1 MGYHSKN
8 SGGGSRFSRKTLALV
23 SALGIGASASIFVVN
38 ADAAPEPREK
48 SAYSDAARLGRNI
61 IYEKD
66 ILPKLQPI
74 AEGSNVEVKLG
85 QQVNYV
91 YKVNAGFP
99 DDANYDNVT
108 AQRWL
113 NLKIT
118 QDPAVPFNLLD
129 GKPQIFGLPA
139 KAKWQQVSANTWE
152 VKLGIEYADQLSY
165 AVNNPSNYSY
175 KPEIPAWTPP
185 SAQFEIKIP
194 ATVTQNDRA
203 TFVGGKLEVL
213 SGRVVDVELKD
224 EPIVYSFIS
233 NDGQGTCTWDAE
245 YHVNLQSDKAG
256 YWAKS
261 IEIGSNPAEGE
272 AYEDLRW
279 SVRSNFRPK
288 LIHGRVYLNGEE
300 VGMIRP
306 VLDGTRSDVINP
318 GERTGEYP
326 FTIGKFT
333 FPGSDEPV
341 YASDQWYVPSKGI
354 DPSVKITYRM
364 TSPCGSA
371 VDQKM
376 YDHYQRGDR
385 IADFYPRM
393 DVADSAIVQNSGVYF
408 NIVRPPEDSLATAE
422 MKFKKPAPKPEF
434 AVSKNLADGQDRSV
448 SLNGHSFTVRHD
460 ITVTNKSETDG
471 KFGVVSDTINSVPGF
486 KVQSVTVD
494 DNRVN
499 TVPVVDVPFTVS
511 GGDQLR
517 GKNKRT
523 FKVDVTYVR
532 ERPEDKTLNAF
543 TKDEVDNIGTC
554 ADNTGFNQAPPKGG
568 KHGIVNTVVLGS
580 VENDAD
586 KDLEG
591 VNNNWDCVEP
601 AQPQGSVSVGD
612 FVWFDEN
619 HDGEQNNEE
628 KGLAG
633 VTLELYGSNDQPV
646 TDIHGNIVE
655 SITTDSTGKY
665 EFKDLPVL
673 NGSDVYTVKVANF
686 PSDYEPTVSGTGKIP
701 AFKDSSTGSAKTTAG
716 ALSENGA
723 KDNTLDFGFVK
734 KKPETSQGSVSVG
747 DFVWFDENHDGE
759 QNNEE
764 KGLAGVTLELY
775 GSNDQPVT
783 DIHGNIVESI
793 TTDSTGKYEFKDLPV
808 LNGSDVYT
816 VKVANFPSDYEPTV
830 SGTGKIP
837 AFKDSSTG
845 SAKTTAGA
853 LSENGAKDNTLDFGF
868 VKKEPETPKP
878 EPEVAK
884 FAVSKVL
891 SETGKK
897 FGNQSLAEQDNGEI
911 TVKHLIRVKN
921 ISDVAGKSAKVY
933 DTPGTP
939 AGMKIKSVMLA
950 DNPVELTAGGYKLSD
965 GVELTPGAEAGFNV
979 TVVYEP
985 EQIPVG
991 EDPEAAA
998 DEDAVEESD
1007 KPKVIFKDKATDLEK
1022 LGVCTPDNGT
1032 EYGIDEKLGFYN
1044 AVHMEGDAD
1053 EEKAGNNWDC
1063 VSVNPPAEPER
1074 PIVPEFPINP
1084 TPPAPG
1090 EPRTPG
1096 FGWLVPLLPLIP
1108 FLGGVGSSQGSS
1120 APVVPAPQN
1129 SPAPAAP
1136 QTVTPVPAPKP
1147 GERPQLARTGASVL
1161 GLLVMAVLLV
1171 VAGLGV
1177 MRMRRKE
1184 Q

>member
-38 ADAAPEPREK
+38 ADAAPKPRNE
-48 SAYSDAARLGRNI
+48 SVYSDAEELGRNVI
-61 IYEKD
+61 GEEVLGRLEPLVRGGEKEAKKGDPVTYEF
-66 ILPKLQPI
+66 
-74 AEGSNVEVKLG
+74 EVEP
-85 QQVNYV
+85 
-91 YKVNAGFP
+91 GFP
-99 DDANYDNVT
+99 NDPNNVT
-108 AQRWL
+108 AQRWM
-113 NLKIT
+113 KIILT
-118 QDPAVPFNLLD
+118 EDPKVPFDAD
-129 GKPQIFGLPA
+129 GDQLKLKAEGISVPITFHKQTSGQWEAVLGAEYLRFDPEDDNNTQGAQVNNENHAQWKNPEGWPQDTEWEPPKKFTLKVPA
-139 KAKWQQVSANTWE
+139 KVKEDADGEFAKGSLKV
-152 VKLGIEYADQLSY
+152 I
-165 AVNNPSNYSY
+165 
-175 KPEIPAWTPP
+175 
-185 SAQFEIKIP
+185 
-194 ATVTQNDRA
+194 
-203 TFVGGKLEVL
+203 
-213 SGRVVDVELKD
+213 SGRLVDVDLTDELTYKFVD
-224 EPIVYSFIS
+224 
-233 NDGQGTCTWDAE
+233 NDKNGKCTWDAT
-245 YHVNLQSDKAG
+245 YKTRLTAQDAG
-256 YWAKS
+256 YWLERVEVTSHPESAKDFEALPYAYQS
-261 IEIGSNPAEGE
+261 IKPELVSGSINVNGEKYRDLTPVKPARPIRDADSPRSNLGYVIGESFVTKKVPPFYSDKWLNPAYPVEI
-272 AYEDLRW
+272 
-279 SVRSNFRPK
+279 NFSFINPCGNQVNQWVVDTKPK
-288 LIHGRVYLNGEE
+288 LI
-300 VGMIRP
+300 
-306 VLDGTRSDVINP
+306 P
-318 GERTGEYP
+318 GENPTLAAGTLEPRPE
-326 FTIGKFT
+326 IT
-333 FPGSDEPV
+333 FVHDSG
-341 YASDQWYVPSKGI
+341 AYVG
-354 DPSVKITYRM
+354 
-364 TSPCGSA
+364 
-371 VDQKM
+371 
-376 YDHYQRGDR
+376 
-385 IADFYPRM
+385 
-393 DVADSAIVQNSGVYF
+393 
-408 NIVRPPEDSLATAE
+408 IVRPPEDASVTAE
-422 MKFKKPAPKPEF
+422 MKFKKSAPVAEF
-434 AVSKNLADGQDRSV
+434 AVSKVLAQGQAQSV
-448 SLNGHSFTVRHD
+448 SLDKHSFTVQHD
-460 ITVTNKSETDG
+460 IKVTNKSETAG
-471 KFGVVSDTINSVPGF
+471 KFDVVSDTISVVPGF

-494 DNRVN
+494 GEPANK
-499 TVPVVDVPFTVS
+499 VPVAGEPFMVS
-511 GGDQLR
+511 AGEQLA
-517 GKNKRT
+517 GKGEKT
-523 FKVDVTYVR
+523 FKVGVTYVR
-532 ERPEDKTLNAF
+532 EQSEGKVADAF
-543 TKDEVDNIGTC
+543 TEDEVAAIGTC
-554 ADNTGFNQAPPKGG
+554 VDNADFKKPAPKGE
-568 KHGIVNTVVLGS
+568 KNGIVNTVVLGGAQ
-580 VENDAD
+580 NDAD

-601 AQPQGSVSVGD
+601 AQP
-612 FVWFDEN
+612 
-619 HDGEQNNEE
+619 
-628 KGLAG
+628 
-633 VTLELYGSNDQPV
+633 
-646 TDIHGNIVE
+646 
-655 SITTDSTGKY
+655 
-665 EFKDLPVL
+665 
-673 NGSDVYTVKVANF
+673 
-686 PSDYEPTVSGTGKIP
+686 
-701 AFKDSSTGSAKTTAG
+701 
-716 ALSENGA
+716 
-723 KDNTLDFGFVK
+723 
-734 KKPETSQGSVSVG
+734 QGSVSVG

>member
-734 KKPETSQGSVSVG
+734 K
-747 DFVWFDENHDGE
+747 
-759 QNNEE
+759 
-764 KGLAGVTLELY
+764 
-775 GSNDQPVT
+775 
-783 DIHGNIVESI
+783 
-793 TTDSTGKYEFKDLPV
+793 
-808 LNGSDVYT
+808 
-816 VKVANFPSDYEPTV
+816 
-830 SGTGKIP
+830 
-837 AFKDSSTG
+837 
-845 SAKTTAGA
+845 
-853 LSENGAKDNTLDFGF
+853 
-868 VKKEPETPKP
+868 EPETPKP

-998 DEDAVEESD
+998 DEDAVEEFD